1 MIEAVL
7 LKVLLIAKA
16 LVVAGKVPLLWA
28 AKGPVFLAGV
38 VAVVILLVTMVLV
51 GVTVS
56 LSLALGS
63 FGRLVPSS
71 H

>member
-16 LVVAGKVPLLWA
+16 LVVAGKVPLLWV

-51 GVTVS
+51 GVTVA
-56 LSLALGS
+56 LSLAMGS
-63 FGRLVPSS
+63 FGRLVPGS